1 MEFRELKTF
10 QVAAILLSFSK
21 AAEALNYAQSTVSS
35 QIQSLENSLGE
46 TLFDRSGNKITLT
59 KAGVKLLE
67 YTQRLINL
75 EKEILCNFK
84 SLNGSTEN
92 LVIKAPHS
100 VSTYF
105 LPSVIKEFQ
114 LMFPNIGFD
123 LDGCLSYN
131 MNDIFNAGLID
142 LAFIF
147 TDDFSDKLL
156 HVEELAKVELVFVSN
171 PRDDVYNGTI
181 NSVADFNDKIL
192 LFAKSDCNYRKILE
206 KMLSD
211 ANVTLKKKIEINNPE
226 AVKQLLMLG
235 GNGVALL
242 PKVTIEKELSD
253 NSLKSLKWNGPDFNV
268 KLYMVWNNEN
278 KQSEAAQAFIHTV
291 RNSFK
296 HRS

>member
-10 QVAAILLSFSK
+10 QVAAIMLSFSK

-46 TLFDRSGNKITLT
+46 TLFDRAGNKITLT

-67 YTQRLINL
+67 YTRPLIDL

-84 SLNGSTEN
+84 SLKSSNEN

-105 LPSVIKEFQ
+105 LPSIMKEFQ

-142 LAFIF
+142 LAFLF
-147 TDDFSDKLL
+147 TDNFSDKLL

-206 KMLSD
+206 KMLAD
-211 ANVTLKKKIEINNPE
+211 ANITLKKKIEINNPE

-242 PKVTIEKELSD
+242 PKITIAKELSD
-253 NSLKSLKWNGPDFNV
+253 NSLKCLKWNGPDFNI
-268 KLYMVWNNEN
+268 KLYMVWNKEN
-278 KQSEAAQAFIHTV
+278 KQSDAAQAFIHTV

-296 HRS
+296 QKN

>member
-10 QVAAILLSFSK
+10 QVAAIMLSFSK

-46 TLFDRSGNKITLT
+46 TLFDRAGNKITLT

-67 YTQRLINL
+67 YTRPLIDL

-84 SLNGSTEN
+84 SLNSSNEN

-105 LPSVIKEFQ
+105 LPSIMKEFQ

-142 LAFIF
+142 LAFLF
-147 TDDFSDKLL
+147 TDEFSDKLL

-171 PRDDVYNGTI
+171 P
-181 NSVADFNDKIL
+181 
-192 LFAKSDCNYRKILE
+192 
-206 KMLSD
+206 
-211 ANVTLKKKIEINNPE
+211 
-226 AVKQLLMLG
+226 
-235 GNGVALL
+235 
-242 PKVTIEKELSD
+242 
-253 NSLKSLKWNGPDFNV
+253 
-268 KLYMVWNNEN
+268 
-278 KQSEAAQAFIHTV
+278 
-291 RNSFK
+291 
-296 HRS
+296 

>member
-171 PRDDVYNGTI
+171 PRDDVFNGTI

-206 KMLSD
+206 KMLSE

-242 PKVTIEKELSD
+242 PKVAIEKELSD

-296 HRS
+296 HKN

>member
-10 QVAAILLSFSK
+10 QVAAIMLSFSK

-46 TLFDRSGNKITLT
+46 ALFDRTGNKITLT

-67 YTQRLINL
+67 YTRPLIDL

-84 SLNGSTEN
+84 SLNSSNEN

-105 LPSVIKEFQ
+105 LPSIMKEFQ
-114 LMFPNIGFD
+114 LMFPKIGFD

-142 LAFIF
+142 LAFLF
-147 TDDFSDKLL
+147 TDNFSDKLL

-206 KMLSD
+206 KMLAD
-211 ANVTLKKKIEINNPE
+211 ANITLKKKIEINNPE

-242 PKVTIEKELSD
+242 PKITIAKELAD
-253 NSLKSLKWNGPDFNV
+253 NSLKSLKWNGPDFNI
-268 KLYMVWNNEN
+268 KLYMVWNKEN
-278 KQSEAAQAFIHTV
+278 KQSDAAQAFIHTV

-296 HRS
+296 QKN

>member
-10 QVAAILLSFSK
+10 QVAAIMLSFSK

-46 TLFDRSGNKITLT
+46 TLFDRAGNKITLT

-67 YTQRLINL
+67 YTRPLIDL

-84 SLNGSTEN
+84 SLNSSNEN

-105 LPSVIKEFQ
+105 LPSIMKEFQ

-142 LAFIF
+142 LAFLF
-147 TDDFSDKLL
+147 TDNFSDKLL

-206 KMLSD
+206 KMLAD
-211 ANVTLKKKIEINNPE
+211 ANITLKKKIEINNPE

-242 PKVTIEKELSD
+242 PKITIAKELSD
-253 NSLKSLKWNGPDFNV
+253 NSLKCLKWNGPDFNI
-268 KLYMVWNNEN
+268 KLYMVWNKEN
-278 KQSEAAQAFIHTV
+278 KQSDAAQAFIHTV

-296 HRS
+296 QKN

>member
-10 QVAAILLSFSK
+10 QVAATLLSFSK
-21 AAEALNYAQSTVSS
+21 AAEVLNYSQSTVSS

-59 KAGVKLLE
+59 KSGVKLHE

-75 EKEILCNFK
+75 EKEILGNFK
-84 SLNGSTEN
+84 SLNASNEN

-105 LPSVIKEFQ
+105 LPTIIKEFQ

-123 LDGCLSYN
+123 LDGCVN
-131 MNDIFNAGLID
+131 FNINDIFNTGLID
-142 LAFIF
+142 MAFIF
-147 TDDFSDKLL
+147 SDDFSDKLL

-171 PRDDVYNGTI
+171 PRDDVFNGTI
-181 NSVADFNDKIL
+181 HSVADFNDKIL

-206 KMLSD
+206 KKLSD

-235 GNGVALL
+235 GNGVAFL
-242 PKVTIEKELSD
+242 PKVAIEKELAD
-253 NSLKSLKWNGPDFNV
+253 NTLKCLKWKGPAFNV
-268 KLYMVWNNEN
+268 KLFMIWN
-278 KQSEAAQAFIHTV
+278 AAHTHSDAAKAFIHTV

-296 HRS
+296 LNN

>member
-10 QVAAILLSFSK
+10 QVAAIMLSFSK
-21 AAEALNYAQSTVSS
+21 EAEALNYAQSTVSS

-46 TLFDRSGNKITLT
+46 TLFDRAGNKITLT

-67 YTQRLINL
+67 YTRPLIDL

-84 SLNGSTEN
+84 SLNSSNEN

-105 LPSVIKEFQ
+105 LPSIMKEFQ

-142 LAFIF
+142 LAFLF
-147 TDDFSDKLL
+147 TDEFSDKLL

-181 NSVADFNDKIL
+181 NSVSDFNDKIL

-206 KMLSD
+206 KMLAD
-211 ANVTLKKKIEINNPE
+211 ANITLKKKIEINNPE

-242 PKVTIEKELSD
+242 PKVTIAKELAD
-253 NSLKSLKWNGPDFNV
+253 NSLKCLKWNGPDFNI
-268 KLYMVWNNEN
+268 KLYMVWNKEN
-278 KQSEAAQAFIHTV
+278 KQSDAAQAFIHTV

-296 HRS
+296 QKN

>member
-10 QVAAILLSFSK
+10 QVAAIMLSFSK

-46 TLFDRSGNKITLT
+46 PLFDRAGNKITLT

-67 YTQRLINL
+67 YTRPLIDL

-84 SLNGSTEN
+84 SLKSSNEN

-105 LPSVIKEFQ
+105 LPSIMKEFQ

-142 LAFIF
+142 LAFLF
-147 TDDFSDKLL
+147 TDNFSDKLL

-206 KMLSD
+206 KMLAD
-211 ANVTLKKKIEINNPE
+211 ANITLKKKIEINNPE

-242 PKVTIEKELSD
+242 PKITIAKELAD
-253 NSLKSLKWNGPDFNV
+253 NSLKSLKWNGPDFNI
-268 KLYMVWNNEN
+268 KLYMVWNKEN
-278 KQSEAAQAFIHTV
+278 KQSDATQAFIHTV

-296 HRS
+296 HKN